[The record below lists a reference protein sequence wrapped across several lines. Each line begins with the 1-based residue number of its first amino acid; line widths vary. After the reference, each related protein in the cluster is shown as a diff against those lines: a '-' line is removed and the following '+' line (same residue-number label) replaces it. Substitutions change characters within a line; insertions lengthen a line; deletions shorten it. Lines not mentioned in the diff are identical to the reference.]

1 MSRGEGGARAMSLLE
16 VRALRGGYGAVDI
29 LNGIDLDMAPGET
42 IAIIGPNGAG
52 KSTLMKAVF
61 GLVDVRAG
69 HVRFRGED
77 ITNHRPDR
85 IVRRGLAYVPQ
96 ERNVFSTMSVQ
107 ENLEMGAFIRRDDF
121 SPQIDR
127 VYSLFPRLG
136 ERRRQTA
143 GTLSGGER
151 QMLAMGRALML
162 EPRLLM
168 LDEPTAGLAP
178 NIVEYTF
185 ARIADINRLGI
196 GVLMVEQ
203 NAKQALAVAQRGVV
217 LVMGVKR
224 YEAPAASL
232 LGNREVAE
240 MFLGG

>member
-1 MSRGEGGARAMSLLE
+1 MRLLE

-29 LNGIDLDMAPGET
+29 LNGIDLDMAQGEM

-61 GLVDVRAG
+61 GLVGVRAG
-69 HVRFRGED
+69 HVRFQGED

-136 ERRRQTA
+136 ERRRQAA

-203 NAKQALAVAQRGVV
+203 NAKQALAVAQRGLV

-232 LGNREVAE
+232 LNNREVAE

>member
-1 MSRGEGGARAMSLLE
+1 MSLLE

-29 LNGIDLDMAPGET
+29 LNGIDLDLGEGDLV
-42 IAIIGPNGAG
+42 AVIGPNGAG
-52 KSTLMKAVF
+52 KSTLMKAIF
-61 GLVDVRAG
+61 GLVALRAG
-69 HVRFRGED
+69 TVRFQGED
-77 ITNHRPDR
+77 ITGERPDR

-96 ERNVFSTMSVQ
+96 ERNVFASLSVQ

-121 SPQIDR
+121 SAQIDR

-136 ERRRQTA
+136 ERRRQAA

-178 NIVEYTF
+178 NVVDYTF
-185 ARIADINRLGI
+185 ARILDINRLGI

-224 YEAPAASL
+224 YEAPGREL
-232 LGNREVAE
+232 LHSREVAE
-240 MFLGG
+240 MFLGA

>member
-1 MSRGEGGARAMSLLE
+1 MRLLE

-29 LNGIDLDMAPGET
+29 MNGIDLDMAQGEM

-61 GLVDVRAG
+61 GLVGVRAG
-69 HVRFRGED
+69 HVRFQGED

-136 ERRRQTA
+136 ERRRQAA

-203 NAKQALAVAQRGVV
+203 NAKQALAVAQRGLV

-232 LGNREVAE
+232 LNNREVAE